1 MAATSKSPRKI
12 LTVGYLIGK
21 LALPDY
27 AHKFSPKTYTQPQLF
42 ACLVLKEFLHRDY
55 RGIEDLLKDT
65 PELAAAID
73 LKKVPDFTTLQKA
86 AGRLLV
92 SSAASQLL
100 DMTVRLGKLVGKLDA
115 KAPLAAMDG
124 TGLESRHASAYY
136 VRRKAKG
143 GKSEQKLTYQRFPKA
158 GLVSECKSH
167 LILAVVPQRG
177 PGPDITHFRK
187 AFDQARR
194 RLRFTTLA
202 ADAGYDAE
210 HTHVYGRSRGVRTL
224 IPPLIGR
231 PTTKPPSGYWR
242 RTMLHVL
249 PRSRYGQRWQ
259 SETVNSMLKRLLGS
273 ALRARTYWSQC
284 RETVLRALTLNVMIL
299 RRRRLFDRASLT
311 LSDPWL
317 WWPKPCEER
326 IDQGVI
332 DRFRLPAFGWRMVDR
347 QILANKDSIFCGVLI
362 LNELCYVIIPAP
374 NPHRSP
380 NIARTRPAFGILC

>member
-1 MAATSKSPRKI
+1 MAATSKSPRSI
-12 LTVGYLIGK
+12 LLTGYLIGK
-21 LALPDY
+21 LALPAY

-55 RGIEDLLKDT
+55 RGIEALLKDT
-65 PELAAAID
+65 PELAAVID
-73 LKKVPDFTTLQKA
+73 LNTVPDFTTLQKA
-86 AGRLLV
+86 ADRLLV
-92 SSAASQLL
+92 SVEAGRLL
-100 DMTVRLGKLVGKLDA
+100 DLTIRLGKFIGKLSS

-158 GLVSECKSH
+158 GLVCDCHSH
-167 LILAVVPQRG
+167 LILAVVPHRG

-187 AFDQARR
+187 AFDQAHR

-210 HTHVYGRSRGVRTL
+210 HTHLYARSRGVRTL

-231 PTTKPPSGYWR
+231 PTAKPPAGYWR
-242 RTMLHVL
+242 RTMLRVL

-259 SETVNSMLKRLLGS
+259 SETVNSMLKRHLGS

-284 RETVLRALTLNVMIL
+284 RETILRALTLNVMIL
-299 RRRRLFDRASLT
+299 RRRQVFDRASQDRLRT
-311 LSDPWL
+311 QLAAL
-317 WWPKPCEER
+317 ER
-326 IDQGVI
+326 
-332 DRFRLPAFGWRMVDR
+332 RFLMKSEK
-347 QILANKDSIFCGVLI
+347 L
-362 LNELCYVIIPAP
+362 
-374 NPHRSP
+374 
-380 NIARTRPAFGILC
+380 

>member
-1 MAATSKSPRKI
+1 MAATSKSPRSI
-12 LTVGYLIGK
+12 LLTGYLIGK

-55 RGIEDLLKDT
+55 RGIEALLKDT
-65 PELAAAID
+65 PELAAVID
-73 LKKVPDFTTLQKA
+73 LKTVPDFTTLQKA
-86 AGRLLV
+86 ADRLLV
-92 SSAASQLL
+92 SVEAGRLL
-100 DMTVRLGKLVGKLDA
+100 DLTIRLGKFIGKLSS

-158 GLVSECKSH
+158 GLVCECRSH
-167 LILAVVPQRG
+167 LILAVVPHRG
-177 PGPDITHFRK
+177 PGPDITHFRR
-187 AFDQARR
+187 AFDQAHR

-210 HTHVYGRSRGVRTL
+210 HTHLYARSHGVRTL

-231 PTTKPPSGYWR
+231 PTAKPPSGYWR
-242 RTMLHVL
+242 RTMLRVL

-259 SETVNSMLKRLLGS
+259 SETVNSMLKRHLGS

-284 RETVLRALTLNVMIL
+284 RETILRALTLNVMIL
-299 RRRRLFDRASLT
+299 RRRQVFDRASG
-311 LSDPWL
+311 
-317 WWPKPCEER
+317 R
-326 IDQGVI
+326 
-332 DRFRLPAFGWRMVDR
+332 RFVEA
-347 QILANKDSIFCGVLI
+347 
-362 LNELCYVIIPAP
+362 
-374 NPHRSP
+374 
-380 NIARTRPAFGILC
+380 

>member
-1 MAATSKSPRKI
+1 MAATGKSPRKI

-42 ACLVLKEFLHRDY
+42 ACLVL
-55 RGIEDLLKDT
+55 
-65 PELAAAID
+65 AAAID
-73 LKKVPDFTTLQKA
+73 LKKIPDFTTLQKA

-92 SSAASQLL
+92 SPLASQLL
-100 DMTVRLGKLVGKLDA
+100 DMTVRLGKFVGKLDA

-143 GKSEQKLTYQRFPKA
+143 AKSEQKLTYQRFPKA

-231 PTTKPPSGYWR
+231 PTIAILRTFAIGRLQRERDVWKHHAQGAKWMANLGVRKIEFDGDDITGQKPGGGGTFTRTWPEVSFWADDPSEGPGR
-242 RTMLHVL
+242 RKR
-249 PRSRYGQRWQ
+249 PPKP
-259 SETVNSMLKRLLGS
+259 KRL
-273 ALRARTYWSQC
+273 
-284 RETVLRALTLNVMIL
+284 
-299 RRRRLFDRASLT
+299 
-311 LSDPWL
+311 P
-317 WWPKPCEER
+317 
-326 IDQGVI
+326 
-332 DRFRLPAFGWRMVDR
+332 
-347 QILANKDSIFCGVLI
+347 
-362 LNELCYVIIPAP
+362 
-374 NPHRSP
+374 
-380 NIARTRPAFGILC
+380 

>member
-55 RGIEDLLKDT
+55 RGIADLLQDT

-73 LKKVPDFTTLQKA
+73 LKKIPDFTTLQKA

-92 SSAASQLL
+92 SPLASQLL
-100 DMTVRLGKLVGKLDA
+100 DMTVRLGKAVGKLDTT
-115 KAPLAAMDG
+115 APLAAMDG

-194 RLRFTTLA
+194 RLRFTALA

-242 RTMLHVL
+242 RTMLRVL

-273 ALRARTYWSQC
+273 ALRARSYWSQC

-299 RRRRLFDRASLT
+299 RRRKVFDRAGISPISWRQVPLT
-311 LSDPWL
+311 NATASS
-317 WWPKPCEER
+317 
-326 IDQGVI
+326 
-332 DRFRLPAFGWRMVDR
+332 A
-347 QILANKDSIFCGVLI
+347 
-362 LNELCYVIIPAP
+362 
-374 NPHRSP
+374 
-380 NIARTRPAFGILC
+380 

>member
-1 MAATSKSPRKI
+1 MGATSKSPRKVL
-12 LTVGYLIGK
+12 LTGYLIGK

-27 AHKFSPKTYTQPQLF
+27 SHKCSPKTYTQPQLF

-65 PELAAAID
+65 PELAAVIE

-86 AGRLLV
+86 AERLLIAP
-92 SSAASQLL
+92 AASRLL
-100 DMTVRLGKLVGKLDA
+100 DMTVRLGKFVGKLA
-115 KAPLAAMDG
+115 TKAPLAAMDG

-158 GLVSECKSH
+158 GLVSDCKSH

-187 AFDQARR
+187 AFDQAQR
-194 RLRFTTLA
+194 RLRFKTLA

-231 PTTKPPSGYWR
+231 PTTKPPRGYWR
-242 RTMLHVL
+242 RTMLRVL

-259 SETVNSMLKRLLGS
+259 SETVNSMLKRHLGS
-273 ALRARTYWSQC
+273 ALRARSYWSQC
-284 RETVLRALTLNVMIL
+284 REINLRALTLNVMIL
-299 RRRRLFDRASLT
+299 RRRKVFDRAARVLFAGHLT
-311 LSDPWL
+311 
-317 WWPKPCEER
+317 E
-326 IDQGVI
+326 GM
-332 DRFRLPAFGWRMVDR
+332 A
-347 QILANKDSIFCGVLI
+347 
-362 LNELCYVIIPAP
+362 YVSYV
-374 NPHRSP
+374 HYR
-380 NIARTRPAFGILC
+380 

>member
-1 MAATSKSPRKI
+1 MATTSKSPRSI
-12 LTVGYLIGK
+12 LLAGYLIGK

-27 AHKFSPKTYTQPQLF
+27 SHKFSPKIYTQPQLF
-42 ACLVLKEFLHRDY
+42 ACLVLKEFLRRDY
-55 RGIEDLLKDT
+55 RGIEELLQDA
-65 PELAAAID
+65 PQLRAVIE

-86 AGRLLV
+86 ADRLLR
-92 SSAASQLL
+92 SQAASRLL
-100 DMTVRLGKLVGKLDA
+100 DMTVRLGKFVGKIDS
-115 KAPLAAMDG
+115 KSPLAAMDG

-158 GLVSECKSH
+158 GLVSHCKSH

-187 AFDQARR
+187 AFDQAQR

-210 HTHVYGRSRGVRTL
+210 HTHVYSRSHGVRTL

-231 PTTKPPSGYWR
+231 PTTKPPAGYWR
-242 RTMLHVL
+242 RTMLRVL
-249 PRSRYGQRWQ
+249 PHSRYGQRWQ

-284 RETVLRALTLNVMIL
+284 RETALRALTLNVMIL
-299 RRRRLFDRASLT
+299 RRRKLFDRAT
-311 LSDPWL
+311 LFP
-317 WWPKPCEER
+317 
-326 IDQGVI
+326 
-332 DRFRLPAFGWRMVDR
+332 F
-347 QILANKDSIFCGVLI
+347 
-362 LNELCYVIIPAP
+362 
-374 NPHRSP
+374 
-380 NIARTRPAFGILC
+380 